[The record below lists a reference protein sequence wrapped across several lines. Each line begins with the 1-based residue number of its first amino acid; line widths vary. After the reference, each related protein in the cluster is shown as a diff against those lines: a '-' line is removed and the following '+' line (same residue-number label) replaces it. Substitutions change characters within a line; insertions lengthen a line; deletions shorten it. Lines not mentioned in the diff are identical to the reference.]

1 MQRSRLNA
9 VERNGSSLNGSSAT
23 FIPTGCHLLDL
34 ALGGGWASGRVIN
47 LVGDRSSGKT
57 LLAIEACINFAAMSR
72 PDHIRYGEAEE
83 ALDELY
89 AARMGLPAGIGRNKG
104 GELRTVE
111 HFATDLQRFLR
122 TLDGRRPALYVL
134 DSLDALSDV
143 AELGRELGEGSY
155 GTAKAKMLS
164 EFFRKTIGTLSEKN
178 CTLLVVSQI
187 REAIGVMFGEKSRR
201 AGGKALD
208 FYASQIVWLYEV
220 GRVQRTIYKAK
231 RTIGIDVRARVK
243 KNKVALPYREAE
255 FPIMFD
261 YGVDDEMAMLDWLHK
276 NDAMKLLTYPHG
288 DPVKGLIAMRKEH
301 NREGLY
307 ALNGMLRVA
316 TDQQWQKIESAL
328 RPPMRKY
335 EEA

>member
-1 MQRSRLNA
+1 
-9 VERNGSSLNGSSAT
+9 
-23 FIPTGCHLLDL
+23 
-34 ALGGGWASGRVIN
+34 
-47 LVGDRSSGKT
+47 
-57 LLAIEACINFAAMSR
+57 
-72 PDHIRYGEAEE
+72 
-83 ALDELY
+83 
-89 AARMGLPAGIGRNKG
+89 
-104 GELRTVE
+104 
-111 HFATDLQRFLR
+111 
-122 TLDGRRPALYVL
+122 
-134 DSLDALSDV
+134 
-143 AELGRELGEGSY
+143 
-155 GTAKAKMLS
+155 
-164 EFFRKTIGTLSEKN
+164 
-178 CTLLVVSQI
+178 
-187 REAIGVMFGEKSRR
+187 
-201 AGGKALD
+201 
-208 FYASQIVWLYEV
+208 
-220 GRVQRTIYKAK
+220 
-231 RTIGIDVRARVK
+231 VRARVK